1 MTMHGQRQCADG
13 LHQRMAHV
21 QFAVTVAF
29 LTLAIRV
36 VATGGGGRR
45 RGYILAHSRQ
55 CRGDTGNHR
64 ICGYSRRI
72 RRRVIQSMMMMMM
85 VGMRMGV
92 MVIQVRQRLLQ
103 LLKMS
108 LGLTVVRLSRVRE
121 REREK
126 EMSPGG
132 AAGNC
137 YEFVLVRF
145 SFDFGKRISDS
156 NLFWGCFSLS
166 WVFKR

>member
-1 MTMHGQRQCADG
+1 
-13 LHQRMAHV
+13 MAHV
-21 QFAVTVAF
+21 QFAVTVTEAF
-29 LTLAIRV
+29 LTLAIGV
-36 VATGGGGRR
+36 VAAGRGGRR

-64 ICGYSRRI
+64 ICGYSRGI
-72 RRRVIQSMMMMMM
+72 RRRVIQSMMMMM
-85 VGMRMGV
+85 VVCMRMGV
-92 MVIQVRQRLLQ
+92 MVIQLRQRLLQ
-103 LLKMS
+103 LLKMR
-108 LGLTVVRLSRVRE
+108 LGLTVLRLS
-121 REREK
+121 REK

-156 NLFWGCFSLS
+156 NLFWG
-166 WVFKR
+166 